1 MLHRAEETYCEII
14 FLVTQYDVTS
24 WLVEGHCQKY
34 FFQCFTISD
43 YKIHEAIVKI
53 ELAAGGV

>member
-1 MLHRAEETYCEII
+1 MLHKAEETYCEII

-53 ELAAGGV
+53 